1 MNNVQCTKVRGTN
14 TLFSC
19 VSISFTVSQ
28 YFSVILT
35 YKNALISVEMCL
47 YSLISFSVDVTFDH
61 VFLANVF
68 FLQNRDPKFSDKDSL
83 DASALI

>member
-1 MNNVQCTKVRGTN
+1 MCSALKRGAPI
-14 TLFSC
+14 LCFLVCPSHL
-19 VSISFTVSQ
+19 SQ

-47 YSLISFSVDVTFDH
+47 YSLISFSVDVTFDR

>member
-1 MNNVQCTKVRGTN
+1 MNNVQCTKARGTN

-61 VFLANVF
+61 VFL
-68 FLQNRDPKFSDKDSL
+68 QNRDPKFSDKDSL